1 METNR
6 TEQPGGSTPVADD
19 DVEQMRQRILR
30 APTAAEKA
38 KAAEDRRFF
47 NSKANAP
54 EIAAYRQRM
63 ATLRANNERLATA
76 GLGVVNFPTPPD
88 LRDLSYSELKAQLGL
103 LGRLLVEQGQTLDRH
118 QEEVEVARWQAALA
132 AEPPMVRLL
141 FKRLEAAEAEIAEL
155 KAQRSERNRQI
166 GRAEPV
172 RPKALMGGMS
182 IATGN
187 GLCAEVSIPPSAARP
202 DPSAARRIVSR

>member
-1 METNR
+1 METYR
-6 TEQPGGSTPVADD
+6 TEQPGESAPVAAGLGDD
-19 DVEQMRQRILR
+19 DVEHMRRQILR

-54 EIAAYRQRM
+54 EIEAYRQRM

-118 QEEVEVARWQAALA
+118 QEEVEVSRWQAALA
-132 AEPPMVRLL
+132 LETPIVRWLV
-141 FKRLEAAEAEIAEL
+141 EQVEEL
-155 KAQRSERNRQI
+155 KAERGTRDHHREFV
-166 GRAEPV
+166 RAAPV
-172 RPKALMGGMS
+172 RPKLALSNMGVAFGDGLTPS
-182 IATGN
+182 LSTPVAPSPSGN
-187 GLCAEVSIPPSAARP
+187 SP
-202 DPSAARRIVSR
+202 RRMPR